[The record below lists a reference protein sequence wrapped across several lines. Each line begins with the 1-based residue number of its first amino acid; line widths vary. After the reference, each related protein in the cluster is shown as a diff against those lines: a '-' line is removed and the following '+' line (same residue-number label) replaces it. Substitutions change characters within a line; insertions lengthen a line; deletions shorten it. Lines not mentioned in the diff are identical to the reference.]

1 MPETRLIA
9 ERELGVLAKQY
20 REQAGMTR
28 AQAARDM
35 KVSQT
40 TIFHAEES
48 PAQSLLKVRVRMIE
62 LYSPFRVQGPLY
74 QLERKSTC

>member
-35 KVSQT
+35 NVSQT

-62 LYSPFRVQGPLY
+62 LYSPFRVKGPLY
-74 QLERKSTC
+74 QLEQQSTF